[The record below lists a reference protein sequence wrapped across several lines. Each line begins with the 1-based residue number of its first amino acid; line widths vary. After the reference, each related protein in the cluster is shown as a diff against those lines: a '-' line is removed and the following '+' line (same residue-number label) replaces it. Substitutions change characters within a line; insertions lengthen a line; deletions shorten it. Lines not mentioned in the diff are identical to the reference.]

1 MDQHTYTIPDDPK
14 MLRET
19 LCLAQNAVATS
30 RFNLTSGEYTD
41 YIQRLQRLIN
51 ECDRKRP
58 LGPNGKHGTQ
68 HTDECGCE
76 DK

>member
-1 MDQHTYTIPDDPK
+1 MDQHSYAVDDDPK

-19 LCLAQNAVATS
+19 LASAQVYLLNYMKGDRKFDHS
-30 RFNLTSGEYTD
+30 K
-41 YIQRLQRLIN
+41 RLQRLID

-58 LGPNGKHGTQ
+58 LGSDGKHGKR

-76 DK
+76 DR